1 MCFRRSIRLLA
12 VGLVLL
18 VLLCVV
24 LWLVASRVLGPSAA
38 CRHPATGPAAPG
50 TSARVLLSGDL
61 ERCYLLHVP
70 RGHDAERPAPVVLSL
85 HGFASNAQPQ
95 EELTG
100 WSDLADRE
108 GFLVVY
114 PEGTSFPLR
123 WNASSIFNAADVDD
137 VKFIR
142 DVVADLSRI
151 VAVDAD
157 RIYVNGMSNGG
168 FMSHRLACEA
178 ADLVAAIGMVSASAT
193 DPPHGCTPSR
203 PVPVIAFNGTD
214 DPLVSYEGRSAE
226 GSLPDWLIGLL
237 NLSRAHAVLPAVDV
251 WTADWAER
259 DGCSMVPEFIPAS
272 GDASGTRYAGCWG
285 DAEVI
290 LYTIDGG
297 GHTWPG
303 GKPLPLV
310 GKTSTDVDATATM
323 WAFFT
328 AHSLSR

>member
-1 MCFRRSIRLLA
+1 MCFRRLARLLA
-12 VGLVLL
+12 VGFVLL
-18 VLLCVV
+18 VLLCVA
-24 LWLVASRVLGPSAA
+24 LWVVASRVLGPSAA
-38 CRHPATGPAAPG
+38 CRHPATGPVQPG
-50 TSARVLLSGDL
+50 TSARVLLSGTL
-61 ERCYLLHVP
+61 ERCYLLHIP
-70 RGHDAERPAPVVLSL
+70 PGHDAERPAPVVFSL
-85 HGFASNAQPQ
+85 HGFASNARPQ

-137 VKFIR
+137 VQFIR

-151 VAVDAD
+151 VAVDLD

-193 DPPHGCTPSR
+193 DPPGGCTPSR

-226 GSLPDWLIGLL
+226 GSLPDWLIRLL
-237 NLSRAHAVLPAVDV
+237 NLSRHHAVLPAVDV
-251 WTADWAER
+251 WTVDWAER
-259 DGCSMVPEFIPAS
+259 DECSMAPEFIPAS
-272 GDASGTRYAGCWG
+272 GDAGGISYTGCLG

-310 GKTSTDVDATATM
+310 GKTSTDLDATATM
-323 WAFFT
+323 WAFFA
-328 AHSLSR
+328 AHPMPR